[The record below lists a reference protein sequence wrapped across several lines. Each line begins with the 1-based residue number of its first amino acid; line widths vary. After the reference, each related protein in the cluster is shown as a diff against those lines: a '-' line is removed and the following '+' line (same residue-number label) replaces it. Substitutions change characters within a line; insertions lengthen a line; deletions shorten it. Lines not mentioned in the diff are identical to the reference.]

1 MVNDIS
7 SNKSQSPYIKVANVP
22 GLYRHTQSG
31 RYYAAKKINGKRR
44 ERSLGTTDRQ
54 IAERRQREWVA
65 SLRIV
70 DREVERTTLSQLMSS
85 LVAANGGK
93 SAQTRSKVHSFI
105 KHLHETWPFGLDIE
119 VRHIRPSHLDE
130 WLAIHE
136 KRLKNT
142 SYNRYA
148 GCLKQMFD
156 IALNDRII
164 ALSPFASVKTPWKRP
179 QVPRRLIPT
188 ESQFR
193 AIVDSIRSQQFTD
206 HANDSANFV
215 EFLGLAGLGQA
226 EASSLIW
233 GDVDWERGYLHVRR
247 RKTAA
252 LFDVPIFPDLRPL
265 LERLKAKAGRISANC
280 PVFAIKDA
288 KKSLAAACER
298 LNYPRFSQRSM
309 RQFLIGRLWKAGVD
323 RKLIAKWQG
332 HRDGGKLI
340 MDTYTEVF
348 GDDDS
353 AYEQQQLAKLNRA
366 VDSGNLGFCAVENGH
381 HAATMSPHLSGV

>member
-1 MVNDIS
+1 MFNDTITTE
-7 SNKSQSPYIKVANVP
+7 NASPYVKIPNSP
-22 GLYRHTQSG
+22 GLYRHSESG
-31 RYYAAKKINGKRR
+31 RYHAVKKINGKRR
-44 ERSLGTTDRQ
+44 ERSLRTTDRQ
-54 IAERRQREWVA
+54 IAERRQRDWVA
-65 SLRIV
+65 SLRVI
-70 DREVERTTLSQLMSS
+70 DREVERTTFSQLITS
-85 LVAANGGK
+85 LLAANGGK
-93 SAQTRSKVHSFI
+93 SVQTRTTVNSFV
-105 KHLHETWPFGLDIE
+105 KRLRETWPFGLDIE
-119 VRHIRPSHLDE
+119 ARHIRPSHLDE

-136 KRLKNT
+136 ARLKNT

-156 IALNDRII
+156 IAVNDRII
-164 ALSPFASVKTPWKRP
+164 ALSPFASVKTAWKRP

-188 ESQFR
+188 EQQFR
-193 AIVDSIRSQQFTD
+193 AIVDSIRSRRFAD
-206 HANDSANFV
+206 HANDTADFV

-226 EASSLIW
+226 EASSLVW

-252 LFDVPIFPDLRPL
+252 LFDVPIYPHLRPL
-265 LERLKAKAGRISANC
+265 LERLKAKAGQVPANR

-288 KKSLAAACER
+288 KKALATACDR
-298 LNYPRFSQRSM
+298 LGYPRFSQRSM
-309 RQFLIGRLWKAGVD
+309 RQYLIGRHWRAGVD

-353 AYEQQQLAKLNRA
+353 AYEQQQLAKLNSVA
-366 VDSGNLGFCAVENGH
+366 
-381 HAATMSPHLSGV
+381 

>member
-1 MVNDIS
+1 
-7 SNKSQSPYIKVANVP
+7 VAN
-22 GLYRHTQSG
+22 LSCASSRTIS
-31 RYYAAKKINGKRR
+31 AA
-44 ERSLGTTDRQ
+44 
-54 IAERRQREWVA
+54 
-65 SLRIV
+65 
-70 DREVERTTLSQLMSS
+70 VEYGILSWRLIWAAFAQLMTSF
-85 LVAANGGK
+85 LGANRGK
-93 SAQTRSKVHSFI
+93 SSQTRTAVRCFI
-105 KHLHETWPFGLDIE
+105 KRLQETWPFGLDME

-136 KRLKNT
+136 GRLKNT

-156 IALNDRII
+156 IAVNDRII

-188 ESQFR
+188 EHQFR
-193 AIVDSIRSQQFTD
+193 AIVDSIRGQRFTD
-206 HANDSANFV
+206 HANDSADFV

-226 EASSLIW
+226 EASSLVW
-233 GDVDWERGYLHVRR
+233 GDIDWERGYLHVRR

-252 LFDVPIFPDLRPL
+252 LFDVPIFPELRPL
-265 LERLKAKAGRISANC
+265 LDRLKAKAGPVSANRR
-280 PVFAIKDA
+280 VFAIKDA
-288 KKSLAAACER
+288 KKALAAACDR
-298 LNYPRFSQRSM
+298 LGYPKFSQRSM

-366 VDSGNLGFCAVENGH
+366 VDSGISEFCAVENGH
-381 HAATMSPHLSGV
+381 CAATMSPQLPGV